1 MSTAGFQLTAAA
13 IDSAIGSLAD
23 QQAAIAGAQADL
35 LAKLNAL
42 GADDNA
48 RRSALQ
54 ALATG
59 VETDPV
65 TWATDA
71 LYKAN
76 LMGGNL
82 AGVYYG
88 TVQQG
93 GTGGTGAVL
102 FDFDNALAGSRSIR
116 TH

>member
-1 MSTAGFQLTAAA
+1 MSTAGFQLTAAS
-13 IDSAIGSLAD
+13 IDQAMGGAAD
-23 QQAAIAGAQADL
+23 KQRDRAPTQADL

-48 RRSALQ
+48 RRAALQ

-59 VETDPV
+59 YAADPV
-65 TWATDA
+65 TWASDA

-102 FDFDNALAGSRSIR
+102 FNFDNALAASRSISAS
-116 TH
+116 